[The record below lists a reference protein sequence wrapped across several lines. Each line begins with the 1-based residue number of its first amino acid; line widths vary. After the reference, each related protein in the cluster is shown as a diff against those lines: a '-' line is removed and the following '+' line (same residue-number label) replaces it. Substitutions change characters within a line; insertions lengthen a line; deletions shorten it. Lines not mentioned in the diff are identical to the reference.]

1 MPLHVEIVTQE
12 GKLFEDDGVDMV
24 LVPGTEGEMGI
35 LPHHA
40 ALLSTL
46 NYGELR
52 VRKAGA
58 EESFIVYGGVVEV
71 RPDRVIVLAD
81 TAESSYELDEAKAEE
96 ARKRAEDLMRTG
108 APEEKRYAVEELRR
122 AGIQENV
129 LRKIRQRPPA
139 IRIKSL
145 EASQPAKKEKKPQGE

>member
-1 MPLHVEIVTQE
+1 MRLHVQVVTQE
-12 GKLFEDDGVDMV
+12 GLLFEDDAVDRVV
-24 LVPGTEGEMGI
+24 LPGTEGEMCI

-52 VRKAGA
+52 IRKGGA

-81 TAESSYELDEAKAEE
+81 TAVSSYELDEAQAQQ
-96 ARKRAEDLMRTG
+96 ARLRAQALMKVG
-108 APEEKRYAVEELRR
+108 APAEKTQPIEEFKR
-122 AGIQENV
+122 AGIQEN
-129 LRKIRQRPPA
+129 LIR
-139 IRIKSL
+139 
-145 EASQPAKKEKKPQGE
+145 

>member
-1 MPLHVEIVTQE
+1 MPLHVQVVTQE
-12 GKLFEDDGVDMV
+12 GLLFEDDAVDMV
-24 LVPGTEGEMGI
+24 VLPGTEGEMGI

-52 VRKAGA
+52 IRKGGA

-81 TAESSYELDEAKAEE
+81 TAVSSYELDEAQAQQARQRAEE
-96 ARKRAEDLMRTG
+96 LMKVG
-108 APEEKRYAVEELRR
+108 APEEKTYAIEELKR
-122 AGIQENV
+122 AGIQENI
-129 LRKIRQRPPA
+129 LRKVRSRPSA
-139 IRIKSL
+139 NRIKVL
-145 EASQPAKKEKKPQGE
+145 EDDENQ